1 MTRFNTDT
9 HELIMLWGGI
19 FVFGISISATILL
32 IMEVTG

>member
-1 MTRFNTDT
+1 MTPFNADA

-19 FVFGISISATILL
+19 FVFGISISTTVLL